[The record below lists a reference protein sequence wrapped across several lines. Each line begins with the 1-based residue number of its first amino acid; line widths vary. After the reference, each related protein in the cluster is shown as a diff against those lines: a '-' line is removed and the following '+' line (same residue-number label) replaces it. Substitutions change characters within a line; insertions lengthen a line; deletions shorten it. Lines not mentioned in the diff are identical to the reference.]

1 MIYCPNN
8 HLYAGNDMNGDDH
21 ERRISTVEAI
31 VQANTTNILTVLHE
45 IKGSIAV
52 SNEQR
57 VGMISQ
63 LAVIDCKQDAMKIY
77 QEKCDAERKQMG
89 IEIADVKNYQTN
101 QRRNVAGIS
110 IMIGLL
116 MQSGGELIKKIGNI
130 LT

>member
-1 MIYCPNN
+1 
-8 HLYAGNDMNGDDH
+8 MNGDDH